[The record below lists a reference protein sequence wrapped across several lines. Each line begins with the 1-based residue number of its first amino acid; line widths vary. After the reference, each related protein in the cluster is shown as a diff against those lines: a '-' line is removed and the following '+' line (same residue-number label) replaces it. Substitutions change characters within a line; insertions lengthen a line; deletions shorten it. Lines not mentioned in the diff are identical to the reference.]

1 MAGHR
6 IRLTILDIYRILF
19 VRGYNT
25 TNALKIIEA
34 EIPDS
39 EAKDAITTFVRDS
52 VRGVVKGFSPVER
65 NRDSSQGAGY

>member
-1 MAGHR
+1 M
-6 IRLTILDIYRILF
+6 
-19 VRGYNT
+19 RGYNT

-52 VRGVVKGFSPVER
+52 VRGVVKGFSHLER
-65 NRDSSQGAGY
+65 NR